1 MQPLTGTSTRLI
13 GLLPAGLQ
21 LRAAL
26 LRDRVQSSRFVRNV
40 LVMLSGTILGQVFS
54 VVAAPLLTRLY
65 SPTEFG
71 YLNVYSS
78 MVSLLAV
85 LASLRY
91 EMAIP
96 IAGSE
101 IEAADLVGVCGISL
115 VVTTGIV
122 AAIAYL
128 PPPGLLATLPWA
140 SSLAVLLHYAWLLP
154 LGFFCLGGYYMLNFV
169 ATRAG
174 AFRTIARTRIT
185 QGLAGPGSQITMG
198 LMGFGAPGL
207 ALGFVIGQSTG
218 TALLL
223 SRLVLAQR
231 EVFTQVTLRGMAAAA
246 RRYVRFP
253 LVSSWSA
260 LLEEACGGSVVS
272 ILIASLFS
280 PTIAGFMLLSDRV
293 VGRPLL
299 MLSTSLLQVF
309 VGEAGHSISGDP
321 AKLQR
326 RFWQVV
332 AQQFALTALWVAIAN
347 VLALFAFPIL
357 FGANWSAAA
366 IYLIALS
373 GAYLAQ
379 STLHPVSHTLQLL
392 QKQLT
397 AAALQA
403 VRLALIVASITL
415 PWRAGL
421 SAVEAL
427 WVYSGV
433 QIVMCSAILAVMGR
447 AIHKVQVA

>member
-1 MQPLTGTSTRLI
+1 MQSLATASTRLI
-13 GLLPAGLQ
+13 VLLPAKLQVRAGL
-21 LRAAL
+21 LHGRMTT
-26 LRDRVQSSRFVRNV
+26 SRFVQNV
-40 LVMLSGTILGQVFS
+40 FVMLGGTILGQVFS
-54 VVAAPLLTRLY
+54 VVAAPFLTRLY
-65 SPTEFG
+65 SPVEFG

-78 MVSLLAV
+78 MLSLLAV

-96 IAGSE
+96 IAKSE
-101 IEAADLVGVCGISL
+101 VEAAGLLGVCTLALVFTTGLVGAL
-115 VVTTGIV
+115 
-122 AAIAYL
+122 AYL
-128 PPPGLLATLPWA
+128 LPPGTLATRPWA
-140 SSLAVLLHYAWLLP
+140 SALGVVLQHAWLLP

-174 AFRTIARTRIT
+174 AFKTIARTRIT

-198 LMGFGAPGL
+198 LMGFGTVGL

-218 TALLL
+218 TALLF
-223 SRLVLAQR
+223 SRLVLAQG
-231 EVFTQVTLRGMAAAA
+231 EVFTQVTLRGMIDVA

-280 PTIAGFMLLSDRV
+280 PLIAGFMLLSDRV

-309 VGEAGHSISGDP
+309 VGEAGHAISDDP

-332 AQQFALTALWVAIAN
+332 TQQFALTAVWVVIAN
-347 VLALFAFPIL
+347 LLALFAFPIL

-366 IYLIALS
+366 VYLIALS

-392 QKQLT
+392 QKQFT
-397 AAALQA
+397 AAGLQA
-403 VRLALIVASITL
+403 VRLVLIVASIVL
-415 PWRAGL
+415 PWRTGL
-421 SAVEAL
+421 SAVQAL

-447 AIHKVQVA
+447 SIRKVQIV

>member
-1 MQPLTGTSTRLI
+1 MQSLATTSTRLI
-13 GLLPAGLQ
+13 GLLPGKLQ
-21 LRAAL
+21 VKASL
-26 LRDRVQSSRFVRNV
+26 LQDRMTSSGFVRNV
-40 LVMLSGTILGQVFS
+40 FVMLSGTALGQIFS
-54 VVAAPLLTRLY
+54 VAAAPFLTRLY
-65 SPTEFG
+65 GPVEFG
-71 YLNVYSS
+71 YLNVYTSLL
-78 MVSLLAV
+78 SLLAV

-96 IAGSE
+96 IATSE
-101 IEAADLVGVCGISL
+101 VEAADLLGVCSVVL
-115 VVTTGIV
+115 VSITALV
-122 AAIAYL
+122 AALAYL
-128 PPPGLLATLPWA
+128 LPVGMLTARPWA
-140 SSLAVLLHYAWLLP
+140 SALVVLLQYPWLLP

-174 AFRTIARTRIT
+174 AFKTIARTRIT

-198 LMGFGAPGL
+198 LMGFGTVGL

-218 TALLL
+218 TGLLF

-231 EVFTQVTLRGMAAAA
+231 QVFSQITLRGMAGAA
-246 RRYVRFP
+246 RRYIRFP
-253 LVSSWSA
+253 LVSSWSS
-260 LLEEACGGSVVS
+260 LLEDACGGSVVS

-280 PTIAGFMLLSDRV
+280 PVIAGFMLLSDRV

-309 VGEAGHSISGDP
+309 VGEAGHAISDDP

-332 AQQFALTALWVAIAN
+332 TQQFTLTALWILVAN
-347 VLALFAFPIL
+347 VLARFAFPVL
-357 FGANWSAAA
+357 FGDKWSSAA
-366 IYLIALS
+366 IYLVALS

-397 AAALQA
+397 AAGLQA
-403 VRLALIVASITL
+403 VRLILIVASIVL
-415 PWRAGL
+415 PWHAGL
-421 SAVEAL
+421 SAVQAL
-427 WVYSGV
+427 WVYSAV
-433 QIVMCSAILAVMGR
+433 QIVMCSAILTTMGR
-447 AIHKVQVA
+447 SIRKVQVA

>member
-1 MQPLTGTSTRLI
+1 MQSLATTSTRLI
-13 GLLPAGLQ
+13 GLLPASLQVKAGLLQ
-21 LRAAL
+21 QRMMSSGF
-26 LRDRVQSSRFVRNV
+26 VQNV
-40 LVMLSGTILGQVFS
+40 FVMLGGTVLGQVFS

-65 SPTEFG
+65 SPVQFG

-96 IAGSE
+96 IAKSDV
-101 IEAADLVGVCGISL
+101 EAADLLGVCSVALVGI
-115 VVTTGIV
+115 TGLI
-122 AAIAYL
+122 AAVAYL
-128 PPPGLLATLPWA
+128 LPPSVLTTQPWTSALSGLLQYP
-140 SSLAVLLHYAWLLP
+140 WLLP
-154 LGFFCLGGYYMLNFV
+154 LGFFCLGGYYILNFV

-174 AFRTIARTRIT
+174 AFKTIARTRVS

-198 LMGFGAPGL
+198 LMGFGSVGL

-218 TALLL
+218 TALLF
-223 SRLVLAQR
+223 SRLVLSQR
-231 EVFTQVTLRGMAAAA
+231 EIFSQITGSGMAGAAW
-246 RRYVRFP
+246 RYIRFP

-280 PTIAGFMLLSDRV
+280 PLIAGFMLLSDRV

-309 VGEAGHSISGDP
+309 VGEAGHAISGDP
-321 AKLQR
+321 AKLRR

-332 AQQFALTALWVAIAN
+332 TQQFALTAMWIVVAN
-347 VLALFAFPIL
+347 LLALFAFPIL
-357 FGANWSAAA
+357 FGANWSSAAT
-366 IYLIALS
+366 YLVALS

-397 AAALQA
+397 AAGLQA
-403 VRLALIVASITL
+403 VRLVLIVASIVL
-415 PWRAGL
+415 PWRAGW
-421 SAVEAL
+421 SAVQAL
-427 WVYSGV
+427 WIYSAV
-433 QIVMCSAILAVMGR
+433 QMVMCSAILAVMGR
-447 AIHKVQVA
+447 SIRKVQVV